1 MSSCESHS
9 IVSLFVTPWIIQS
22 IEFSRPEYWSGLP
35 CSPPG
40 DLPNPGIGP
49 RSSALQADSL
59 PAEPQGKPKNIGVS
73 GLSLHQWIF
82 PTQESN
88 WGLSHCRWILYQ
100 LSSHRILISS
110 VQSLSHACHTPSDP
124 MDCSTPGFPVHQ
136 QLQELTQTHVPL
148 VSDTI
153 QPSHPVSSPSP
164 AFHLAQHQGLF

>member
-1 MSSCESHS
+1 MKVTQSCPT
-9 IVSLFVTPWIIQS
+9 LCDPIQS

-100 LSSHRILISS
+100 LSYQGSKRDPKRIGKKFFWFFCTCVNL
-110 VQSLSHACHTPSDP
+110 SLLLEIYQRK
-124 MDCSTPGFPVHQ
+124 GKQ
-136 QLQELTQTHVPL
+136 W
-148 VSDTI
+148 
-153 QPSHPVSSPSP
+153 
-164 AFHLAQHQGLF
+164 